1 MNRAARY
8 THFSISGFCSSDLCE
23 SIVISL
29 CGIPFVDL
37 KVRVLEELITRTI
50 NLIFALAFLSTL
62 AIGSCMLL
70 AVLFSG
76 TTTSVKDLMLTSQ
89 QITAV
94 YAQPTDHT
102 AHSTTSSSS
111 EGLDATIEN
120 DTNST
125 FSARGLISSLII
137 TVPESRF
144 NITNAFKVILTGGW
158 NLSVSNGNI
167 TDLAISFI
175 ASPMDGSRQHIHR
188 ITDFRP
194 YNNEEPIRLSIDD
207 SLSLNGTAD
216 IKINDTVAWE
226 NADVSILIS
235 KGKTFTFDPDDI
247 DTENHF
253 GDQQVYGVVARLI
266 T

>member
-1 MNRAARY
+1 
-8 THFSISGFCSSDLCE
+8 
-23 SIVISL
+23 
-29 CGIPFVDL
+29 
-37 KVRVLEELITRTI
+37 LEGLITRTI
-50 NLIFALAFLSTL
+50 NLIIALAFSSTL
-62 AIGSCMLL
+62 AIGSCILL

-89 QITAV
+89 QQITAV

-102 AHSTTSSSS
+102 AHSTTSSSNS
-111 EGLDATIEN
+111 ERLDATIEN
-120 DTNST
+120 NTNST
-125 FSARGLISSLII
+125 FSARGQISSLII
-137 TVPESRF
+137 TVSESRF

-175 ASPMDGSRQHIHR
+175 ASPMDGSRQHIHQ

-216 IKINDTVAWE
+216 IKINDTVVWE

>member
-1 MNRAARY
+1 
-8 THFSISGFCSSDLCE
+8 
-23 SIVISL
+23 
-29 CGIPFVDL
+29 
-37 KVRVLEELITRTI
+37 
-50 NLIFALAFLSTL
+50 
-62 AIGSCMLL
+62 MLL

-76 TTTSVKDLMLTSQ
+76 ATTSVKDLMLNSQ

-102 AHSTTSSSS
+102 AHSAASSNS
-111 EGLDATIEN
+111 EGLNATTEN
-120 DTNST
+120 NTNST
-125 FSARGLISSLII
+125 FSARGPISSLII

-175 ASPMDGSRQHIHR
+175 ASPMDGSRQHIHQ

-194 YNNEEPIRLSIDD
+194 YNNEEEPIRLSNDD
-207 SLSLNGTAD
+207 GLSLNGTAD
-216 IKINDTVAWE
+216 IKINDRVAWE

-266 T
+266 P